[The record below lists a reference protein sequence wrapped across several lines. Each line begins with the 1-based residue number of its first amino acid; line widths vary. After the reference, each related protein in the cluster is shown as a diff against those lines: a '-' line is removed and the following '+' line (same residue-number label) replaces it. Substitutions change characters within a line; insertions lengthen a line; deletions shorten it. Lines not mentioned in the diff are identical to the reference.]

1 MKHRQTGIT
10 IVEML
15 LGIIVVAFTLIC
27 VFNLVV
33 GASKASASYELTST
47 LSRHSRM
54 TMDEVLYQMR
64 GGESVP
70 TNANIDTRT
79 VQTSS
84 RTAIVRMPA
93 YHPNHPDL
101 FLEDKWDIAV
111 FEYDS
116 VRKVLY
122 ETIKPA
128 EGSSRPSRTKYVLA
142 ENVRSAEFT
151 YYAQQS
157 YRSLSVGIQAFALG
171 APLAV
176 NAAVLFGGSTAGI
189 QVYVDG
195 VPAAF
200 NHVLGTSIVT
210 TDAPLGA
217 TVQIVYPVSPWLD
230 GGLSLPFVSS
240 IGFTMT
246 VEDPTTSKGTLTLR
260 GDSTL
265 RNHKAPLTGLLG
277 II

>member
-1 MKHRQTGIT
+1 
-10 IVEML
+10 ML
-15 LGIIVVAFTLIC
+15 LGIVVVAFTLVS

-33 GASKASASYELTST
+33 GASRASASYELTST

-54 TMDEVLYQMR
+54 TMDELLYQMR
-64 GGESVP
+64 GGESVRSS
-70 TNANIDTRT
+70 ANIDTRT

-93 YHPNHPDL
+93 YNPNHPTL
-101 FLEDKWDIAV
+101 FIDDKWDIAV
-111 FEYDS
+111 LEYDS
-116 VRKVLY
+116 VRRVMY
-122 ETIKPA
+122 ETVKPA
-128 EGSSRPSRTKYVLA
+128 EGSARPSRTKYVLA

-151 YYAQQS
+151 YYAQQN
-157 YRSLSVGIQAFALG
+157 YRALSIGIQAFALG

-176 NAAVLFGGSTAGI
+176 NAAVLLGGSGAGI

-195 VPAAF
+195 VPATF
-200 NHVLGTSIVT
+200 EHVLGTSIVT
-210 TDAPLGA
+210 TDAPIGA
-217 TVQIVYPVSPWLD
+217 TVQIIYPVTPWLD

-265 RNHKAPLTGLLG
+265 RNHKAPLSGLLG
-277 II
+277 IL